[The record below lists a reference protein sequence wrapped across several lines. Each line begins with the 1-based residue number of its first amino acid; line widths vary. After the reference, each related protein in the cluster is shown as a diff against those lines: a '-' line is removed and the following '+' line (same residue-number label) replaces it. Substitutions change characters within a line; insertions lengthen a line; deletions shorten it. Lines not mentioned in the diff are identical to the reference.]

1 MTSTMFLSFNRNE
14 RRRERRAELL
24 RLNKEA
30 EKKLRGEKVEDEKKW
45 KGIDV
50 VSLLKMFKQQKAQ
63 KMAHKTLHQDLKT
76 NAEETFARTIQPRT
90 RPLRIGT
97 QVSAQHTTPSC
108 DTNRKRDYVM
118 PQGGL
123 LQPTEQKWPP
133 LMIKTSPNML
143 FPTHVEGG
151 RACNFPTRSGRS
163 VETSLRGG
171 DELKVGGERHLR
183 RFEGRVRV
191 LSMSNHGSQRLR
203 RMSKTSWTSR
213 SSRISRTSGMSR
225 TSSIC
230 SSSTTSSRRRRRRRA
245 GRSHV
250 TERRSPGGGMVERR
264 SQHCLT
270 PPPTVSPIYTAFPYK
285 TLYPG
290 II

>member
-1 MTSTMFLSFNRNE
+1 MTSTMFLSFNRSE

-30 EKKLRGEKVEDEKKW
+30 EKKLRGEKVEEEKKW
-45 KGIDV
+45 KGIEV

-63 KMAHKTLHQDLKT
+63 QKIAHKPLHQDLNT
-76 NAEETFARTIQPRT
+76 HAQETFARTIQPRT
-90 RPLRIGT
+90 RPLRIEA
-97 QVSAQHTTPSC
+97 QVSAQRTPSY
-108 DTNRKRDYVM
+108 DTNRKREYVL

-123 LQPTEQKWPP
+123 LQPTEQKWTP

-151 RACNFPTRSGRS
+151 RACNFPLRSGRS

-171 DELKVGGERHLR
+171 DELKVEGERHLR

-191 LSMSNHGSQRLR
+191 LSTSSHSSHRLR
-203 RMSKTSWTSR
+203 RTSKTSR
-213 SSRISRTSGMSR
+213 MSRTSGMSR

-250 TERRSPGGGMVERR
+250 NERTRVGMVERGR
-264 SQHCLT
+264 SQHCQT
-270 PPPTVSPIYTAFPYK
+270 TPPTVSPIYTAFPYK

>member
-1 MTSTMFLSFNRNE
+1 MFLSFNRSE

-30 EKKLRGEKVEDEKKW
+30 EKKLRGEKIEEEKKW
-45 KGIDV
+45 KGIEV

-63 KMAHKTLHQDLKT
+63 KMAHKTLHQDLNK
-76 NAEETFARTIQPRT
+76 NAQETIHNRTIQPRT
-90 RPLRIGT
+90 RHLRIGT
-97 QVSAQHTTPSC
+97 QVSAQRTPSC
-108 DTNRKRDYVM
+108 DTNRKCEYGI
-118 PQGGL
+118 PPGGL

-143 FPTHVEGG
+143 FPTHVGGG
-151 RACNFPTRSGRS
+151 RACNFPIRSGRS
-163 VETSLRGG
+163 VETYLRGG
-171 DELKVGGERHLR
+171 EELKVEGERHLR

-191 LSMSNHGSQRLR
+191 LSTSSHSSHRLR
-203 RMSKTSWTSR
+203 RTSKTSR
-213 SSRISRTSGMSR
+213 MSRTSGMSR

-230 SSSTTSSRRRRRRRA
+230 SSSTTSSRRRRRRRP

-250 TERRSPGGGMVERR
+250 NERRTPGGLMVERR